1 MIRWGLCCQFVDA
14 DAIKFRAATHRY
26 VSGLDSEARRDYLVQ
41 IARDNAAALAQAVE
55 YCAALGIGAFRI
67 NSQVLPLATHPVSG
81 YTLATLDEAVD
92 LAGAFAAVR
101 PLAQSL
107 GVRLSFHPDQFVV
120 LNSERDRVRDSSRQ
134 ELEMQATLAELVGAD
149 LLTLHVGG
157 ATGGVPAAIDRLER
171 SLDLLSDRVRARLGF
186 ENDDRLFSPAD
197 LLPFCRRANVALV
210 YDSHHHRC
218 HPDALSVEEASMRA
232 AETWAGRDPSIG
244 FAAREPYF
252 HVSSPRDGWDAKNP
266 RPHGDYLDPADLP
279 AVWRLMDVTVDVEAK
294 EKERAVLTIKAV
306 VDGEIP
312 TADAVPMLDPD
323 ADAREG
329 SGDDP
334 DDAGIEEPLADAPL
348 ADAPLAGASLRAA
361 A

>member
-14 DAIKFRAATHRY
+14 EFIKFRSATHRY
-26 VSGLDSEARRDYLVQ
+26 VSGLEPEVRREYLVQ

-55 YCAALGIGAFRI
+55 YCAMLGVGAFRI

-81 YTLATLDEAVD
+81 YTLATLDETVD
-92 LAGAFAAVR
+92 LAAEFALVR
-101 PLAQSL
+101 PLAESL

-120 LNSERDRVRDSSRQ
+120 LNSERESVVASSVA
-134 ELEMQATLAELVGAD
+134 ELEVQAYLAELVGAD

-157 ATGGVPAAIDRLER
+157 AVGGVEAALER
-171 SLDLLSDRVRARLGF
+171 FERNLALVSPRVRARLGL

-197 LLPFCRRANVALV
+197 LLPLCQRTGLALV

-218 HPDALSVEEASMRA
+218 HPDALTVEEASLRA
-232 AETWAGRDPSIG
+232 AETWARRDPSIG

-279 AVWRLMDVTVDVEAK
+279 PVWRLMDLTVDVEAK
-294 EKERAVLTIKAV
+294 EKERAVVTIMAAYA
-306 VDGEIP
+306 GEISHEDAAPMEDP
-312 TADAVPMLDPD
+312 TLG
-323 ADAREG
+323 AREG
-329 SGDDP
+329 DGDAP
-334 DDAGIEEPLADAPL
+334 DDAGVEEALEEAP
-348 ADAPLAGASLRAA
+348 PPESLLEAA